1 MDNGYKLL
9 HNLLYTKYF
18 LTEAISC
25 NSIDHYLSY
34 NREDYIKR
42 MNNELTVYR
51 SEYASLYNS
60 YSSATVTFND
70 DYKRVTNT
78 DIMVKSIST
87 STKQETTTPH
97 PFSTEMNKIPTAV
110 FFISASTNYS
120 NTMNMEERYTYE
132 LMANLLSGYY
142 MN

>member
-1 MDNGYKLL
+1 
-9 HNLLYTKYF
+9 
-18 LTEAISC
+18 
-25 NSIDHYLSY
+25 
-34 NREDYIKR
+34 
-42 MNNELTVYR
+42 
-51 SEYASLYNS
+51 
-60 YSSATVTFND
+60 
-70 DYKRVTNT
+70 
-78 DIMVKSIST
+78 MVKSIST

-142 MN
+142 SAWSQVTYILVDNVKEHCSKTSSSSSIHILIFILSIVVSVAFLIIFWRMILTFIEDRERPINLF